1 MRDGGVVA
9 YLEGLSREGMRG
21 VVFLDN
27 APFHRSRGFQ
37 EAVTEAFERLQ
48 ERMGQEVLQS
58 LCVGT

>member
-1 MRDGGVVA
+1 MVA